1 MRVIERIHSWSR
13 GRESDLRER
22 AVVRGILFFSIYVY
36 DFFSEMEIV
45 AWGGAGVIERCM
57 LLLES
62 LLVMAYA
69 LYE

>member
-1 MRVIERIHSWSR
+1 MVY
-13 GRESDLRER
+13 
-22 AVVRGILFFSIYVY
+22 FFSIYVY

-45 AWGGAGVIERCM
+45 AWGGTGVIERCM

>member
-1 MRVIERIHSWSR
+1 
-13 GRESDLRER
+13 
-22 AVVRGILFFSIYVY
+22 
-36 DFFSEMEIV
+36 MEIV